1 MPNVDELRGA
11 LRKVSGGTEVA
22 NFGVIDEGRSGYADC
37 RVSAG
42 IESWQGMY
50 RLWIQVT
57 HSKGGAGSKTRVV
70 KWPYSDTSPK
80 DLDRVIADL
89 QFIENVTAPGRLPD
103 ERGWFARL
111 FDRITGTVH
120 LGEYRLQSPL
130 DDEQRYGG
138 KVVARILRWRD
149 QLEVSLTEGRQS
161 GVIVIAQ
168 LPHRACAVLR
178 RALADFSRE

>member
-1 MPNVDELRGA
+1 MINVDDARGA
-11 LRKVSGGTEVA
+11 LRTVSGAEAVA
-22 NFGVIDEGRSGYADC
+22 DFGVIDEGRSGHADC

-57 HSKGGAGSKTRVV
+57 HRKGGAGSKTSVV

-80 DLDRVIADL
+80 DLDRVIADF
-89 QFIENVTAPGRLPD
+89 QYMENVTVPGCLPD
-103 ERGWFARL
+103 DRGWFARL

-130 DDEQRYGG
+130 DDAQRYGG

-149 QLEVSLTEGRQS
+149 QPEVSLTEGRQS

-178 RALADFSRE
+178 RTLADFARE

>member
-1 MPNVDELRGA
+1 MLNVDELRSA
-11 LRKVSGGTEVA
+11 LREISGEEQVVD
-22 NFGVIDEGRSGYADC
+22 FGVIDEGKSGYPDR

-42 IESWQGMY
+42 IESWEGMY
-50 RLWIQVT
+50 RLWIQVI
-57 HSKGGAGSKTRVV
+57 HSKGRAGSKTRVI

-89 QFIENVTAPGRLPD
+89 RFIENVTVPGSLQD
-103 ERGWFARL
+103 DRGWFARL

-130 DDEQRYGG
+130 DDAQRYGG

-168 LPHRACAVLR
+168 LPHRACAALR
-178 RALADFSRE
+178 RTLTDFARA